1 MTKDDFYVGRSVYVL
16 QVLNCR
22 RKPLE
27 ERITEVKVKTVGRKY
42 IVVDFW
48 GEMKFDISDN
58 FRQVTQYSPNYRLYL
73 TKEDIYQEQRRCNDI
88 NLVEKYVNQIFYID
102 RDEMDDLEENEYYF
116 DDLIGL
122 KIIDGNNNEYGEVV
136 DVLDLPSSAVIEIKL
151 KNDKKI
157 MIPFVG
163 VYINDVTKEYI
174 LIERIEEFL

>member
-1 MTKDDFYVGRSVYVL
+1 MSKYLETGKIVGVFGL
-16 QVLNCR
+16 KGEL
-22 RKPLE
+22 
-27 ERITEVKVKTVGRKY
+27 KV
-42 IVVDFW
+42 
-48 GEMKFDISDN
+48 ISDSTTN
-58 FRQVTQYSPNYRLYL
+58 RFFKGSELYL
-73 TKEDIYQEQRRCNDI
+73 GRNIKNLTKVTISSARIHKGMYMVTINELYDI

-151 KNDKKI
+151 KNGKKI